1 MKLRLLLFTIISI
14 ILIAGCGKKE
24 IKPVA
29 INEQSDKCE
38 VCHMAVK
45 DDGFATEVILENG
58 KALLFDDIGCMY
70 KWMGENEGKE
80 VANSYVKDYDSKEW
94 LELEKAS
101 FVYDKPI
108 KTPMAYNVIAF
119 SDEKA
124 AKSFIEEHGSGDL
137 LSYEKLQHHSWE
149 RNQDMVK
156 EMKEKMQGH
165 GNSGEMDMNGSS
177 DQHDM
182 NKGDSDSKH

>member
-1 MKLRLLLFTIISI
+1 MKHRLVILTLISI

-29 INEQSDKCE
+29 IDEKSDQCE

-70 KWMGENEGKE
+70 KWLGDNEGKK
-80 VANSYVKDYDSKEW
+80 VNQSYVKDYDSKEW
-94 LELEKAS
+94 LQLEKAS

-119 SDEKA
+119 SDDKA
-124 AKSFIEEHGSGDL
+124 AKSFIKSNGGDL
-137 LSYEKLQHHSWE
+137 LSYQELEHHSWE

-156 EMKEKMQGH
+156 EMKEKMH
-165 GNSGEMDMNGSS
+165 NMNNGESNEK
-177 DQHDM
+177 HDM
-182 NKGDSDSKH
+182 NMGDSEDKH